1 MSAEPAG
8 TEFASLV
15 AAVLTPVRSHMAF
28 ESCVEQLGSAIQLG
42 VFRTGERL
50 PPERE
55 LAETMRV
62 SRATLREAIAAL
74 RAAGFVHTTRGR
86 GGGTVVAPRE
96 QNSRPP
102 ERTETSRTKAEMM
115 SLLVF
120 RQVVEP
126 GSCYMA
132 AARQTTGQEQALLLA
147 CLEDVEQST
156 DPEDYR
162 KADSRLHLAFATAAG
177 STELSQASAHLQLA
191 IREALAEIPFL
202 SKNIEHSNEQHRE
215 IVRAILDGEPHRAR
229 DIMESH
235 CDATAAL
242 LKGLLK

>member
-1 MSAEPAG
+1 MSAAPADA
-8 TEFASLV
+8 EFASLV
-15 AAVLTPVRSHMAF
+15 AAVLTPVRSNMAF

-55 LAETMRV
+55 LAETMSV

-96 QNSRPP
+96 QNSRPR
-102 ERTETSRTKAEMM
+102 ERTEKSRTKAEMI

-120 RQVVEP
+120 RQVIEP
-126 GSCYMA
+126 GACYMA
-132 AARQTTGQEQALLLA
+132 ASRQTTSQERALLLA

-177 STELSQASAHLQLA
+177 STELSQASAHLQLTV
-191 IREALAEIPFL
+191 REALAEIPFL

-215 IVRAILDGEPHRAR
+215 IVRAILQGEPQRAR

>member
-8 TEFASLV
+8 TEFATLV
-15 AAVLTPVRSHMAF
+15 AAVLAPVRTHMAF

-42 VFRTGERL
+42 VFRSGERL
-50 PPERE
+50 PPERD
-55 LAETMRV
+55 LADTMQV

-86 GGGTVVAPRE
+86 GGGTFVAPRE
-96 QNSRPP
+96 QNSKTPDLAA
-102 ERTETSRTKAEMM
+102 TSRTKAEMM

-132 AARQTTGQEQALLLA
+132 ASRQTTGQEQALLLA
-147 CLEDVEQST
+147 CLEEVEKST

-162 KADSRLHLAFATAAG
+162 QADSRLHLAFATAAG
-177 STELSQASAHLQLA
+177 STELSQASAYLQLT

-202 SKNIEHSNEQHRE
+202 SKNIEHSNAQHRE
-215 IVRAILDGEPHRAR
+215 IVQAILDGEPKRAR
-229 DIMESH
+229 DVMESH